1 MLFYLQGVVWVLE
14 PDKVPKI
21 RVEKQSKEQKKKKDV
36 MEVTP
41 VRKYGKINGQSLVI
55 TDADGSHTT
64 IQLKGCSVEAVSAT
78 SLASKKW

>member
-14 PDKVPKI
+14 PDKVPKF
-21 RVEKQSKEQKKKKDV
+21 RVEKNSKELKKKKDV

-55 TDADGSHTT
+55 TDADGFHTT
-64 IQLKGCSVEAVSAT
+64 IQLNGCSVEAVSAT
-78 SLASKKW
+78 SLPSKKW